1 MDPVFWLQRWNEGR
15 IGFHRGEVMPL
26 LEKHWPALGV
36 PAGGRVFVPLAG
48 KTLDMHWLAAQ
59 GHAVLG
65 AELSPLAVRAF
76 FAEAGLE
83 PAVAED
89 GDGRHHRAGPVD
101 LVQGDVF
108 ALADSTLGAM
118 DAVYDRAAI
127 IALPQDMRRRYV
139 SGVYAGV
146 YARLPR
152 GCRGLLITLEYPQA
166 EKAGPPFSV
175 EEAEVRGLFEP
186 DWQVDL
192 LERRDILDQEP
203 GFRAEGVTALAT
215 AVYRLQRL

>member
-1 MDPVFWLQRWNEGR
+1 MDADFWLQRWNQGR

-26 LEKHWPALGV
+26 LEKHWATLDV
-36 PAGGRVFVPLAG
+36 AAHGRVFVPLAG
-48 KTLDMHWLAAQ
+48 KSLDMHWLAAQ

-65 AELSPLAVRAF
+65 AELSPLAVQAF
-76 FAEAGLE
+76 FADAGLD
-83 PAVAED
+83 PAISTDAD
-89 GDGRHHRAGPVD
+89 GLHHRAGPID

-108 ALADSTLGAM
+108 ALSASTLGAM

-139 SGVYAGV
+139 SGV